1 MPERCSFCGRTKE
14 KVHKLFSGQGVY
26 ICDICVKLCHDVL
39 AEEGQAKARVRT
51 PFSLHEVPKPVEIK
65 RQLDQYIIGQ
75 ERPKRQLS
83 VTVHNH
89 YKRVMAGAKV
99 DDVELEKSNILLIGP
114 TGSGKT
120 LMARTLAKILDLPFA
135 ICDATSLTE
144 AGYVGEDVENVVLRL
159 LQAANFDIKRAE
171 YGIIYIDEIDKIGKT
186 HENISITRDVSG
198 EGVQQALL
206 KILEGTVANVPPQG
220 GRKHPHQEF
229 IQVDTTNILFICGG
243 TFTGLER
250 IIERRIGRKA
260 IGFDRDSF
268 GLQGKGLGAIL
279 AQVEPDDLLK
289 FGMIPEFIGRFPIIG
304 TLNPLDKS
312 DLMEILIKPKNAL
325 ARQYMKF
332 FELENVKLTFTDES
346 LGAIAEEAY
355 RLGTGA
361 RGLRSV
367 LEDMM
372 LEVMYELPSQKE
384 IAECLI
390 TRECVTGN
398 AKPTFVLHS
407 DKTQQRKIA

>member
-1 MPERCSFCGRTKE
+1 MLERCSFCGRTKD

-26 ICDICVKLCHDVL
+26 ICDVCVKLCHDVM
-39 AEEGQAKARVRT
+39 AEDGPVKSRAKTNAFVR
-51 PFSLHEVPKPVEIK
+51 EVPKPAEIK
-65 RQLDQYIIGQ
+65 RQLDLYLIGQ

-89 YKRVMAGAKV
+89 YKRVMTGAKV

-120 LMARTLAKILDLPFA
+120 LLARTLARILDIPFA
-135 ICDATSLTE
+135 ICDATTLTE

-186 HENISITRDVSG
+186 QENVSITRDVSG

-229 IQVDTTNILFICGG
+229 IPIDTTNILFIAGG

-260 IGFDRDSF
+260 IGFTQESARPE
-268 GLQGKGLGAIL
+268 KELGEIL
-279 AQVEPDDLLK
+279 SHAEPDDLLK
-289 FGMIPEFIGRFPIIG
+289 FGMIPEFIGRFPVLA
-304 TLNPLDKS
+304 TLHPLNKR
-312 DLMEILIKPKNAL
+312 DLMEILVKPKNAL
-325 ARQYMKF
+325 VKQYMKF
-332 FELENVKLTFTDES
+332 FELENVKLTFADDALE
-346 LGAIAEEAY
+346 AIAEEA
-355 RLGTGA
+355 RHLKTGA
-361 RGLRSV
+361 RGLRSI
-367 LEDMM
+367 LEDVM
-372 LEVMYELPSQKE
+372 LEIMYEIPSQKD
-384 IAECLI
+384 IAECI
-390 TRECVTGN
+390 IRKDCIVTR
-398 AKPTFVLHS
+398 AKPTCIPRDEFRAE
-407 DKTQQRKIA
+407 RKIA